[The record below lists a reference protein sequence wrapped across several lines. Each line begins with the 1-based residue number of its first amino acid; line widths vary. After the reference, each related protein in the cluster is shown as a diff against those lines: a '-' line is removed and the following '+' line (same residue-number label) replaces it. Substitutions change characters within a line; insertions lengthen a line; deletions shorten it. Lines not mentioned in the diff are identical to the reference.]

1 MFLDTFYLIFPEL
14 DAPTNLQFVNETD
27 RTVLVTWTPPRAR
40 IAGYRLTVGLTRG
53 GQPKQYNVGPMASK
67 YPLRNL
73 QPGSE
78 YTVTLMA
85 VKGNQQ
91 SPKATGVFTTRKLK
105 FKCLSLVTLHVLNC
119 WLFCPSIFQKLT

>member
-1 MFLDTFYLIFPEL
+1 MIIPQVQISLDIFYLFSPEL

-27 RTVLVTWTPPRAR
+27 STVIVTWTPPRAR

-53 GQPKQYNVGPMASK
+53 GQPKQYNVGPSASK

-78 YTVTLMA
+78 YTASLVA

-91 SPKATGVFTTRKLK
+91 SPKATGVFNTCKPK
-105 FKCLSLVTLHVLNC
+105 SLSFLSDVVGSH
-119 WLFCPSIFQKLT
+119 LF

>member
-1 MFLDTFYLIFPEL
+1 MIITEVQICLDVFYPFFLEL
-14 DAPTNLQFVNETD
+14 DAPTNLQFMNETD
-27 RTVLVTWTPPRAR
+27 STVIVTWTPPRAR

-53 GQPKQYNVGPMASK
+53 GQPKQFNVGPSATQ

-78 YTVTLMA
+78 YTATLVA

-91 SPKATGVFTTRKLK
+91 SPKATGVFTTRKPK
-105 FKCLSLVTLHVLNC
+105 FSV
-119 WLFCPSIFQKLT
+119 FS

>member
-1 MFLDTFYLIFPEL
+1 M
-14 DAPTNLQFVNETD
+14 
-27 RTVLVTWTPPRAR
+27 VTWTPPRAR

-53 GQPKQYNVGPMASK
+53 GQPKQYNVGPSASK

-78 YTVTLMA
+78 HTVTLVA

-91 SPKATGVFTTRKLK
+91 SPKTTGVFTTCKLK
-105 FKCLSLVTLHVLNC
+105 LKCLSLAKLHVSNYAD
-119 WLFCPSIFQKLT
+119 FFRPSAF